1 MATKID
7 QNYTYIS
14 ERIIRALEFAAR
26 AHDGQFRKDAAKTP
40 YFSHPAGVGLIL
52 VKIGCAEDVII
63 AGILHDV
70 IEDTKHT
77 YEEIAEEFGSD
88 VAELVKWVSIP
99 DHVKGIEGKKIY
111 VENLANAPKEAL
123 LVSAADMLYNRADI
137 ILGKNTGNDILH
149 KFAVPSYM
157 NSELND
163 RRIDIIAIGLGEDH
177 LLVKD
182 LRDQQE
188 IFKTF

>member
-1 MATKID
+1 MTDQID

-26 AHDGQFRKDAAKTP
+26 AHDGQFRKDSAHTP
-40 YFSHPAGVGLIL
+40 YFSHPAGIGLML
-52 VKIGCAEDVII
+52 AQTGCPEDVII

-70 IEDTKHT
+70 VEDTKFSF
-77 YEEIAEEFGSD
+77 EDISNEFGEP

-99 DHVKGIEGKKIY
+99 DNVKGIEGKKVY
-111 VENLANAPKEAL
+111 VENLSNAPKEAL
-123 LVSAADMLYNRADI
+123 LISAADMLYNRADI
-137 ILGKNTGNDILH
+137 ILSKNSGDDILH

-163 RRIDIIAIGLGEDH
+163 SRIDIIEKGLGADNA
-177 LLVKD
+177 LVKD
-182 LRDQQE
+182 LRVQQE